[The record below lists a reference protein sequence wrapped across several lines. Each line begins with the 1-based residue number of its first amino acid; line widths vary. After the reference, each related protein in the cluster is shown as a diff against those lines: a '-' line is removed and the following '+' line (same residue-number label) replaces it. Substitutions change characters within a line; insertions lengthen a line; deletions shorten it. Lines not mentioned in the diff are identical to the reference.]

1 MERIGPLLEWA
12 PYILAAFPCLPL
24 LVQAQVKVDLA
35 MVSTPDEPETAALM
49 AFQGPVQVAHCASD
63 RPAMQ
68 ELQNTLPPACKGL
81 HIIDLLEVLSLED
94 VQTWS
99 PGFTWLYQKD
109 WRYTLVKPTG
119 YTKWFKKET
128 RIQIHTSGRFGTE
141 NLLHLEGNTY
151 RVVRD
156 GLFSVIPEA
165 GCSLF
170 LGEEY

>member
-1 MERIGPLLEWA
+1 
-12 PYILAAFPCLPL
+12 
-24 LVQAQVKVDLA
+24 
-35 MVSTPDEPETAALM
+35 
-49 AFQGPVQVAHCASD
+49 
-63 RPAMQ
+63 
-68 ELQNTLPPACKGL
+68 
-81 HIIDLLEVLSLED
+81 
-94 VQTWS
+94 
-99 PGFTWLYQKD
+99 
-109 WRYTLVKPTG
+109 VKPTG

-141 NLLHLEGNTY
+141 NLQHLEGNTY